1 MESLKIFDN
10 FKFSDLNEDWIQ
22 SVWNGEF
29 MIYNEPPDEY
39 LMFLES
45 EDMRLLL
52 HESCTVI
59 QTWLEEGKNQ
69 NNSENYYFQHHKYKL
84 PIF

>member
-45 EDMRLLL
+45 EDMKLLL

-59 QTWLEEGKNQ
+59 QTWLEEA
-69 NNSENYYFQHHKYKL
+69 L
-84 PIF
+84 L